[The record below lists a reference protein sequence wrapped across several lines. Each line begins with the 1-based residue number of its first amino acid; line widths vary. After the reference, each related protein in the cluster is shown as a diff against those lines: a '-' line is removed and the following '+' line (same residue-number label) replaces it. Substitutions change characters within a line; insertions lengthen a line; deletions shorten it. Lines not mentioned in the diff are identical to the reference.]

1 MCLLC
6 LVVPHGAVAIDL
18 SSSLK
23 LPTLLSSSSGV
34 SRPVKRGETSGECAG
49 LRKEATVSLKGQ
61 LEETLP
67 TRHQVLRWGNG
78 SDYLTQWSGDLASEA
93 AHEAGTD
100 GDAADVGGGKR
111 KRLPYDFTSC
121 AVVGNGGI
129 LRANAVG
136 PAIDS
141 HAAVWRLNQAPT
153 KGYERLVG
161 KKTTFR
167 VLNKTWL
174 AKYANRI
181 NKDWLPFETDV
192 TLVNSRG
199 NPGTVR
205 GMFNLYGP
213 TATAPLRSRVRVADM
228 HGAVG
233 AATSKAMREFRR
245 QVRCGPMRKTFH
257 GGNTPSSGIL
267 TVLMAL
273 TLCKRTTVYGFGNEP
288 GGSKFGY
295 QYYRFLNTE
304 RPGGDAVHSFDAEKA
319 LAMQLGRDG
328 YVEFCSGSR
337 YGRGVH
343 CGCPPGVS
351 CGDKS
356 AASDIKEALKATKD
370 HESGH
375 LSSVGGVKQKGL
387 YALKRLG
394 SRRAGATLAHA
405 HHAGHSGR

>member
-1 MCLLC
+1 MPWRTVCLLC

-34 SRPVKRGETSGECAG
+34 SRPVKRRETSGECAG

-61 LEETLP
+61 LEEMLP

-78 SDYLTQWSGDLASEA
+78 SDYLTQWSRDLASEA

-174 AKYANRI
+174 ANNALMR
-181 NKDWLPFETDV
+181 
-192 TLVNSRG
+192 
-199 NPGTVR
+199 
-205 GMFNLYGP
+205 
-213 TATAPLRSRVRVADM
+213 TA
-228 HGAVG
+228 
-233 AATSKAMREFRR
+233 
-245 QVRCGPMRKTFH
+245 
-257 GGNTPSSGIL
+257 
-267 TVLMAL
+267 
-273 TLCKRTTVYGFGNEP
+273 
-288 GGSKFGY
+288 
-295 QYYRFLNTE
+295 
-304 RPGGDAVHSFDAEKA
+304 
-319 LAMQLGRDG
+319 
-328 YVEFCSGSR
+328 
-337 YGRGVH
+337 
-343 CGCPPGVS
+343 
-351 CGDKS
+351 
-356 AASDIKEALKATKD
+356 
-370 HESGH
+370 
-375 LSSVGGVKQKGL
+375 
-387 YALKRLG
+387 
-394 SRRAGATLAHA
+394 
-405 HHAGHSGR
+405 